1 MELDKQ
7 KERLIDETLKNV
19 NMLTDADVIIGKPI
33 ITPSGSTIIP
43 VSKITVG
50 LLAGDGEYG
59 KTKVFQSKKNY
70 PSSTASGAVTC
81 IKPCG
86 FLVEK
91 EGEVRYISC
100 PNDIFERALSTV
112 EEVFSK
118 INEK

>member
-33 ITPSGSTIIP
+33 VTPSGSIIIP

-50 LLAGDGEYG
+50 LLVGDGEYG
-59 KTKVFQSKKNY
+59 KIKMFQSNKNY
-70 PSSTASGAVTC
+70 PSSTASGAVTSV
-81 IKPCG
+81 KPCG

-91 EGEVRYISC
+91 EGEISYISC
-100 PNDIFERALSTV
+100 PTDVFEKAFSTV
-112 EEVFSK
+112 EEVLKK